1 MPNTRGMAKQNDCDG
16 DTVLLENSQEQDK
29 DASVLS
35 YVQNNTE

>member
-1 MPNTRGMAKQNDCDG
+1 MPNTRGKAKRNDGEG
-16 DTVLLENSQEQDK
+16 DTVLLESSQEQDK